1 MSEKMKKKNR
11 PNSVL
16 MGMLICIVIAFA
28 VTLGGFAILRRQ
40 MAKTGLEET
49 KEQSYEAHYAFIV
62 DNPEDEY
69 WQQVYEAAKEE
80 GKKQNIYVEQISDNV
95 SQTYETKEYMD
106 IAIAEKVD
114 GILLQSSSKAVGSE
128 MNAAM
133 EAGIPVVT
141 MLHDN
146 YSGRRCAFVGVND
159 SSLGDSYAELIQENI
174 SKKKNDVLVLMEKN
188 GDLGESNLVLQTI
201 RQKVQGAKIRVQL
214 LKSEDEFATEKAV
227 RDCILDE
234 KQCPDVLVSLSL
246 SGTAYAYQAVV
257 DYSKVGTVKIIG
269 AYENDEI
276 RRGLEKNVIAA
287 SVSIDPEAIGQT
299 AIQTLQEY
307 KKNGIV
313 NEYQMIQQKV
323 IRGGK

>member
-1 MSEKMKKKNR
+1 
-11 PNSVL
+11 

-214 LKSEDEFATEKAV
+214 LEETDEFATEKAV

>member
-1 MSEKMKKKNR
+1 MSEKMNKKNR
-11 PNSVL
+11 QNSVL

-40 MAKTGLEET
+40 MAKTDLEET

-80 GKKQNIYVEQISDNV
+80 GKKQNIYVEQIFENV

-114 GILLQSSSKAVGSE
+114 GILLQSSSKSVGPE

-174 SKKKNDVLVLMEKN
+174 SKKKKDVLLLMKKR
-188 GDLGESNLVLQTI
+188 GDLGDNNLVLQTI
-201 RQKVQGAKIRVQL
+201 RRKVQGAKIRVQL
-214 LKSEDEFATEKAV
+214 LEGEDEFATEKAV
-227 RDCILDE
+227 RNCILDE

-246 SGTAYAYQAVV
+246 EETAYAYQAVV

-276 RRGLEKNVIAA
+276 RRGLGKKVIAA
-287 SVSIDPEAIGQT
+287 SVAIDSEAIGKT
-299 AIQTLQEY
+299 AIQALQEY

-313 NEYQMIQQKV
+313 NEYQMIQQNV

>member
-11 PNSVL
+11 QNSVL

-40 MAKTGLEET
+40 MAKTDLEET

-69 WQQVYEAAKEE
+69 WQQIYEAAKEE
-80 GKKQNIYVEQISDNV
+80 GKKQNIYVEQIFENV

-114 GILLQSSSKAVGSE
+114 GILLQSSSKSVGPE

-174 SKKKNDVLVLMEKN
+174 SKKKKDVLLLMEKN
-188 GDLGESNLVLQTI
+188 GDLGDNNLVLQTI
-201 RQKVQGAKIRVQL
+201 RRKVQGAKIRVQL
-214 LKSEDEFATEKAV
+214 LEGEDEFATEKAV

-246 SGTAYAYQAVV
+246 EGTAYAYQVVV

-276 RRGLEKNVIAA
+276 RRGLGKKVIAA
-287 SVSIDPEAIGQT
+287 SVAIDSEAIGKT
-299 AIQTLQEY
+299 AIQALQEY

-313 NEYQMIQQKV
+313 NEYQMIQQNV

>member
-1 MSEKMKKKNR
+1 
-11 PNSVL
+11 

-174 SKKKNDVLVLMEKN
+174 SKKKKDVLLLMEKN
-188 GDLGESNLVLQTI
+188 GDLGDNNLVLQTI

-214 LKSEDEFATEKAV
+214 LEETDEFATEKAV
-227 RDCILDE
+227 RDIILDE

-276 RRGLEKNVIAA
+276 RRGLGKKVIAA
-287 SVSIDPEAIGQT
+287 SVAIDSEAIGKT

>member
-1 MSEKMKKKNR
+1 
-11 PNSVL
+11 

-214 LKSEDEFATEKAV
+214 LEETDEFATEKAV
-227 RDCILDE
+227 RDIILDE

>member
-1 MSEKMKKKNR
+1 
-11 PNSVL
+11 
-16 MGMLICIVIAFA
+16 MGMLICIIIAFA
-28 VTLGGFAILRRQ
+28 VTIGGFAILRRQ
-40 MAKTGLEET
+40 MAKTDLEET
-49 KEQSYEAHYAFIV
+49 KAQSYEAHYAFIV
-62 DNPEDEY
+62 DNSEDEY

-114 GILLQSSSKAVGSE
+114 GILLQSSSKSVGTE
-128 MNAAM
+128 MDAAM

-159 SSLGDSYAELIQENI
+159 SSLGDSYAELIQENL
-174 SKKKNDVLVLMEKN
+174 SKKKSDVLVLMEKN

-214 LKSEDEFATEKAV
+214 LEGEDEFATEKAV

-246 SGTAYAYQAVV
+246 AGTAYAYQAVV
-257 DYSKVGTVKIIG
+257 DYSKVGSVKIIG

-299 AIQTLQEY
+299 AIRTLQEY

-313 NEYQMIQQKV
+313 NEYQMIQQNV
-323 IRGGK
+323 IRGEK

>member
-1 MSEKMKKKNR
+1 
-11 PNSVL
+11 

-174 SKKKNDVLVLMEKN
+174 SRKKNDVLVLMEKN

-214 LKSEDEFATEKAV
+214 LEETDEFATEKAV